1 MPVKKLALSVGV
13 LILVALVVFPQVT
26 GNTYLI
32 SLVLTLFMYVVLAQ
46 SYDIVGGH
54 LGYMNLGH
62 ISFFGLGAYVF
73 SILVIR
79 NYSPVAAVFAAAAA
93 GVLLALL
100 TSYPFFRLRGAYF
113 ALATLGVIL
122 LFHRL
127 AFNLEDLTQ
136 GTAGISLPPKDSLV
150 QSYYLGYVLMLVV
163 LATSL
168 GIARSR
174 FGLALRTI
182 REDEPVAET
191 FGVNCYYY
199 KAVALT
205 ISGIFPTLMGC
216 LFAWWQKYIHPDSV
230 FGLEIALFPI
240 AMAMLGGTGAIF
252 GPLVGALFLTGVED
266 LIWANVKVE
275 YGKLTAY
282 GLVLVLVAIAMPQG
296 MIRTRWFRRPLR
308 FLGLEEHA
316 L

>member
-1 MPVKKLALSVGV
+1 MKKLALVAGV
-13 LILVALVVFPQVT
+13 LIIAYVAVLPLVSS
-26 GNTYLI
+26 NTYLLASI
-32 SLVLTLFMYVVLAQ
+32 LILFLHIVLAQ

-62 ISFFGLGAYVF
+62 TSFFGLGAYVF
-73 SILVIR
+73 SIFILR
-79 NYSPVAAVFAAAAA
+79 NYSLITAVFGAVGASI
-93 GVLLALL
+93 VMALL
-100 TSYPFFRLRGAYF
+100 MSYPFFRLKGAYF
-113 ALATLGVIL
+113 ALATFGVIL

-150 QSYYLGYVLMLVV
+150 QSYYLGLALTLIM

-168 GIARSR
+168 AIARSK

-191 FGVNCYYY
+191 FGVNSYYY
-199 KAVALT
+199 KTIALT
-205 ISGIFPTLMGC
+205 ISGIFPALMGC
-216 LFAWWQKYIHPDSV
+216 IFAWWQKYIHPDST

-252 GPLVGALFLTGVED
+252 GPFVGALFLTGVED

-275 YGKLTAY
+275 YGKLAAY
-282 GLVLVLVAIAMPQG
+282 GIVLVLVAIAMPQG

-308 FLGLEEHA
+308 FMGLEEHA
-316 L
+316 V

>member
-1 MPVKKLALSVGV
+1 MKRLALAVG
-13 LILVALVVFPQVT
+13 ALVLVYLAVLPQIT
-26 GNTYLI
+26 GNTYLL
-32 SLVLTLFMYVVLAQ
+32 SLVLTLFLYVVLAQ

-73 SILVIR
+73 SILITR
-79 NYSPVAAVFAAAAA
+79 NYSPLAAAFAAVAA
-93 GVLLALL
+93 GILMALL
-100 TSYPFFRLRGAYF
+100 MSYPFFRLRGAYF
-113 ALATLGVIL
+113 ALATLGVLL

-127 AFNLEDLTQ
+127 AFNLEDLTM
-136 GTAGISLPPKDSLV
+136 GTAGMSLPPKDSLV
-150 QSYYLGYVLMLVV
+150 QSYYLGLALTLVM
-163 LATSL
+163 LATTLS
-168 GIARSR
+168 IARSR

-191 FGVNCYYY
+191 FGINSYYY
-199 KAVALT
+199 KAAALT
-205 ISGIFPTLMGC
+205 ISGIFPVLMGC

-230 FGLEIALFPI
+230 FGLEIALFPV

-266 LIWANVKVE
+266 LIWANVRVE

-282 GLVLVLVAIAMPQG
+282 GMVLVLVAIAMPQG

-316 L
+316 V

>member
-1 MPVKKLALSVGV
+1 MKRLALAVG
-13 LILVALVVFPQVT
+13 ALVLVYLAVLPQIT
-26 GNTYLI
+26 GNTYLL
-32 SLVLTLFMYVVLAQ
+32 SLVLTLFLYVVLAQ

-73 SILVIR
+73 SILITR
-79 NYSPVAAVFAAAAA
+79 NYSPLAAAFAAVAAGIFM
-93 GVLLALL
+93 ALL
-100 TSYPFFRLRGAYF
+100 MSYPFFRLRGAYF
-113 ALATLGVIL
+113 ALATLGVLL

-127 AFNLEDLTQ
+127 AFNLEDLTM
-136 GTAGISLPPKDSLV
+136 GTAGMSLPPKDSLV
-150 QSYYLGYVLMLVV
+150 QSYYLGLALTLVM
-163 LATSL
+163 LATTLS
-168 GIARSR
+168 IARSR

-191 FGVNCYYY
+191 FGINSYYY
-199 KAVALT
+199 KAAALT
-205 ISGIFPTLMGC
+205 ISGIFPVLMGC

-230 FGLEIALFPI
+230 FGLEIALFPV

-266 LIWANVKVE
+266 LIWANVRVE

-282 GLVLVLVAIAMPQG
+282 GVVLVLVAIAMPQG

-316 L
+316 V

>member
-1 MPVKKLALSVGV
+1 MKRLALAVG
-13 LILVALVVFPQVT
+13 ALVLVYLVVLPQIT
-26 GNTYLI
+26 GNTYLL
-32 SLVLTLFMYVVLAQ
+32 SLVLTLFLYVVLAQ

-73 SILVIR
+73 SILITR
-79 NYSPVAAVFAAAAA
+79 NYSPLAATFAAVAAGIFM
-93 GVLLALL
+93 ALL
-100 TSYPFFRLRGAYF
+100 MSYPFFRLRGAYF
-113 ALATLGVIL
+113 ALATLGVLL

-127 AFNLEDLTQ
+127 AFNLEDLTM
-136 GTAGISLPPKDSLV
+136 GTAGMSLPPKDSLV
-150 QSYYLGYVLMLVV
+150 QSYYLGLALTLVM
-163 LATSL
+163 LATTLS
-168 GIARSR
+168 IARSR

-191 FGVNCYYY
+191 FGINSYYY
-199 KAVALT
+199 KAAALT
-205 ISGIFPTLMGC
+205 ISGIFPVLMGC

-230 FGLEIALFPI
+230 FGLEIALFPV

-266 LIWANVKVE
+266 LIWANVRVE

-282 GLVLVLVAIAMPQG
+282 GVVLVLVAIAMPQG

-316 L
+316 V

>member
-1 MPVKKLALSVGV
+1 MKRLALAVG
-13 LILVALVVFPQVT
+13 ALVLVYLAVLPQIT

-32 SLVLTLFMYVVLAQ
+32 SLVLTLFLYVVLAQ

-62 ISFFGLGAYVF
+62 VSFFGLGAYVF
-73 SILVIR
+73 SILLTR
-79 NYSPVAAVFAAAAA
+79 NYSPLAAAVAALAA
-93 GVLLALL
+93 GVLMALL
-100 TSYPFFRLRGAYF
+100 MSYPFFRLRGAYF

-127 AFNLEDLTQ
+127 AFNLEDLTM
-136 GTAGISLPPKDSLV
+136 GTAGMSLPPKDSLV
-150 QSYYLGYVLMLVV
+150 QSYYLGLALTLVM
-163 LATSL
+163 LATTLS
-168 GIARSR
+168 IARSR

-191 FGVNCYYY
+191 FGINSYYY
-199 KAVALT
+199 KAAALT
-205 ISGIFPTLMGC
+205 ISGIFPVLMGC

-230 FGLEIALFPI
+230 FGLEIALFPV

-266 LIWANVKVE
+266 LIWANVRVE

-282 GLVLVLVAIAMPQG
+282 GVVLVLVAIAMPQG
-296 MIRTRWFRRPLR
+296 MIRTRLFRRPLR

-316 L
+316 V